1 MSIGEIVTLMRGAV
15 TQTISLIAPVLIVA
29 LIVGLIIAILQA
41 VTSIQEQT
49 LTFLPKL
56 LAILFMIALLGGT
69 MMASLS
75 EYKIRLFNQIPNLAR
90 QKLEYKMF
98 DAVL

>member
-29 LIVGLIIAILQA
+29 LIVGLVIAILQA

-75 EYKIRLFNQIPNLAR
+75 EYTIRLFNQIPNLAR
-90 QKLEYKMF
+90 
-98 DAVL
+98 